1 MRSSCAVRG
10 AAAQFWYVLR
20 NPRGAAR
27 GGIHCESRAKKSRAL
42 GPARLQR
49 IIELLRERLP
59 GYQRRL
65 WVDYLDVDGE
75 VRIINQGLSYLGV
88 GALI

>member
-1 MRSSCAVRG
+1 MRG

-27 GGIHCESRAKKSRAL
+27 AGIHCESRAKKSRAL

-59 GYQRRL
+59 GHQRRF

-75 VRIINQGLSYLGV
+75 VCIVNQDLGDLGV